1 MDDFLQ
7 LCRAF
12 GHLEEL
18 VQAGGG
24 NISVKISDELSII
37 KSSGISLS
45 DVRRDYGHTLIYHNK
60 VANSLSGKEPNIMD
74 FVVIGNKPSLETYF
88 HSFMKKYVVHL
99 HPTVMNSYVC
109 SKNPDM
115 VPYYKPGFVLSQQV
129 QQHYKGQSVIYL
141 QNHGVIFTTD
151 TLKEMYDLVHET
163 YERFRR
169 PGYISLQHYW
179 KLQEEWKDLFI
190 YKLSKAETLAYL
202 PIFKKY
208 NIKNLTPDIA
218 LFLYSVITIEEDMIF
233 IRAPTKRK
241 CLDILEVLR
250 CYCESVEHCQTTLT
264 ELQVAEILNW
274 PDEKYRK
281 QL

>member
-12 GHLEEL
+12 GQLEEL

-37 KSSGISLS
+37 KSSGISLA
-45 DVRRDYGHTLIYHNK
+45 DVRRDYGYTIINHKQVTSSLI
-60 VANSLSGKEPNIMD
+60 GKEPNIMD
-74 FVVIGNKPSLETYF
+74 FVVVGPKPSLETYF

-99 HPTVMNSYVC
+99 HPTVMNTYLC
-109 SKNPDM
+109 SKQPGM
-115 VPYYKPGFVLSQQV
+115 VPYYKPGFILSQQV
-129 QQHYKGQSVIYL
+129 QSYYNGQPVLYL

-151 TLKEMYDLVHET
+151 TMKEMYDLIHET
-163 YERFRR
+163 YESFRR
-169 PGYISLQHYW
+169 PGYVSLRQYW
-179 KLQEEWKDLFI
+179 KLQEEWKDMYI
-190 YKLSKAETLAYL
+190 YKVSKAETLAYL
-202 PIFKKY
+202 PILRKY

-218 LFLYSVITIEEDMIF
+218 LFLYSVVMIEEDLIF
-233 IRAPTKRK
+233 IRGPTKRK

-250 CYCESVEHCQTTLT
+250 CYCESVEDTTTVLT
-264 ELQVAEILNW
+264 ELQTAEVLNW

-281 QL
+281 NL